1 GHQLANSYYA
11 ISNGGWFGKGLGNSV
26 QKKGFLPE
34 AHTDFIFAI
43 TLEELG
49 IIGGLAILGLLMFM
63 IARII
68 LVGVRSKKPFNS
80 LMCIGIGTM
89 LLIQVFINVGGITGI
104 IPLTGIT
111 FPFLSQGG
119 NSLLIISIAVAFVL
133 NISADETR
141 QKLENEY
148 YLSLE
153 QNQ

>member
-1 GHQLANSYYA
+1 
-11 ISNGGWFGKGLGNSV
+11 
-26 QKKGFLPE
+26 
-34 AHTDFIFAI
+34 
-43 TLEELG
+43 
-49 IIGGLAILGLLMFM
+49 
-63 IARII
+63 
-68 LVGVRSKKPFNS
+68 
-80 LMCIGIGTM
+80 M
-89 LLIQVFINVGGITGI
+89 LLIQVFINVGGLLGLS
-104 IPLTGIT
+104 PLTGIT

>member
-1 GHQLANSYYA
+1 
-11 ISNGGWFGKGLGNSV
+11 
-26 QKKGFLPE
+26 
-34 AHTDFIFAI
+34 
-43 TLEELG
+43 
-49 IIGGLAILGLLMFM
+49 
-63 IARII
+63 
-68 LVGVRSKKPFNS
+68 
-80 LMCIGIGTM
+80 
-89 LLIQVFINVGGITGI
+89 ITGI

>member
-1 GHQLANSYYA
+1 MVNA
-11 ISNGGWFGKGLGNSV
+11 K
-26 QKKGFLPE
+26 
-34 AHTDFIFAI
+34 T
-43 TLEELG
+43 ELT
-49 IIGGLAILGLLMFM
+49 I
-63 IARII
+63 
-68 LVGVRSKKPFNS
+68 
-80 LMCIGIGTM
+80 
-89 LLIQVFINVGGITGI
+89 
-104 IPLTGIT
+104 